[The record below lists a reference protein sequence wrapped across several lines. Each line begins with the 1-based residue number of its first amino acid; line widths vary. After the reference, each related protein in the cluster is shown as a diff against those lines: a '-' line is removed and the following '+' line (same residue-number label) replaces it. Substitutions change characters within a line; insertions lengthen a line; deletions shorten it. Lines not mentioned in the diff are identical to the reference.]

1 MTLRGETTLPPLRAT
16 INQNH
21 TPAPMNSA
29 TVWDQFLSAAEWDGT
44 VSWIE
49 GLLFVRRLD
58 LLEAFIASPWWDLMN
73 ERLDA
78 GELGFWV
85 SETVDLPRPPEI
97 CVSFSFVPGG

>member
-1 MTLRGETTLPPLRAT
+1 MPSTTA
-16 INQNH
+16 
-21 TPAPMNSA
+21 
-29 TVWDQFLSAAEWDGT
+29 WDYFLSAAEWDGT

-58 LLEAFIASPWWDLMN
+58 LIDAFIASPWWDLMN

-85 SETVDLPRPPEI
+85 AETIDLPRPPET
-97 CVSFSFVPGG
+97 CVSFSFLLGD